1 MPPFAEPSPF
11 DDVPVPQPA
20 NAETIHDSQ
29 YNNLYELGDSNV
41 AVNATVS
48 NFLIPF
54 LITFVT
60 FLFFYLQALTQDF
73 HRGLNQF
80 PDRMICESSQKRKP
94 SASACR
100 GYVINVM

>member
-1 MPPFAEPSPF
+1 MPPFADPSPF

-20 NAETIHDSQ
+20 NTARP
-29 YNNLYELGDSNV
+29 NV

-54 LITFVT
+54 LT
-60 FLFFYLQALTQDF
+60 FLFFYLQALTEDF
-73 HRGLNQF
+73 RRGLNQF

>member
-1 MPPFAEPSPF
+1 MLHLSAAP

-20 NAETIHDSQ
+20 NAARP
-29 YNNLYELGDSNV
+29 NV

-60 FLFFYLQALTQDF
+60 FLVFYLQALTEDF

-80 PDRMICESSQKRKP
+80 PDRMVCEAAQKRKP

>member
-1 MPPFAEPSPF
+1 MPPFAEPPSAL
-11 DDVPVPQPA
+11 DEPQPA
-20 NAETIHDSQ
+20 NAARP
-29 YNNLYELGDSNV
+29 NV

-54 LITFVT
+54 LLTFVT
-60 FLFFYLQALTQDF
+60 FLFFYLQALTEDF
-73 HRGLNQF
+73 NRGLNQF

>member
-1 MPPFAEPSPF
+1 MPPFAEPPSAL
-11 DDVPVPQPA
+11 DEPQPA
-20 NAETIHDSQ
+20 NAARP
-29 YNNLYELGDSNV
+29 NV

-60 FLFFYLQALTQDF
+60 FLVFYLQALTEDF
-73 HRGLNQF
+73 RRGLNQF

>member
-1 MPPFAEPSPF
+1 MPPFAEPPSAL
-11 DDVPVPQPA
+11 DEPQPA
-20 NAETIHDSQ
+20 NVARP
-29 YNNLYELGDSNV
+29 NV

-54 LITFVT
+54 LITSVT
-60 FLFFYLQALTQDF
+60 FLFFYLQALTEDF
-73 HRGLNQF
+73 RRGLNQF

>member
-1 MPPFAEPSPF
+1 MPPFAEPPSAL
-11 DDVPVPQPA
+11 DEPQPA
-20 NAETIHDSQ
+20 NVARP
-29 YNNLYELGDSNV
+29 NV

-60 FLFFYLQALTQDF
+60 FLFFYLQALTEDF
-73 HRGLNQF
+73 NRGLNQF

>member
-20 NAETIHDSQ
+20 NAARP
-29 YNNLYELGDSNV
+29 NV

-60 FLFFYLQALTQDF
+60 FLVFYLQALTEDF

-80 PDRMICESSQKRKP
+80 PDRMICELSQKRKP

>member
-1 MPPFAEPSPF
+1 MPPFAEPPSAL
-11 DDVPVPQPA
+11 DEPQPA
-20 NAETIHDSQ
+20 NAARP
-29 YNNLYELGDSNV
+29 NV

-54 LITFVT
+54 LLTFVT
-60 FLFFYLQALTQDF
+60 FLVFYLQALTEDF
-73 HRGLNQF
+73 NRGLNQF

>member
-20 NAETIHDSQ
+20 NAARP
-29 YNNLYELGDSNV
+29 NV
-41 AVNATVS
+41 AVNA
-48 NFLIPF
+48 
-54 LITFVT
+54 TFVT
-60 FLFFYLQALTQDF
+60 FLFFYLQALTEDF